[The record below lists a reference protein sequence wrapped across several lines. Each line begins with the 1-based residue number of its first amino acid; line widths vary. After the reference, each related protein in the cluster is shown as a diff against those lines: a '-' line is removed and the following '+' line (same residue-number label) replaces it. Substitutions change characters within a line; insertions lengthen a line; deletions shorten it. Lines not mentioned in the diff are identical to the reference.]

1 MPASRLHPVLR
12 PRVWPLHLI
21 GVVAVAVA
29 LSLGLWQYGAWQAHR
44 ERAAAEVV
52 EQDPVPLADLLVPG
66 DGFPGADV
74 GAPAEVAGTWRDDLT
89 FLVDDRRVDG
99 EVGSWVVTPVA
110 TDDGDGALLPV
121 VRGWTADPDD
131 VPAATGTVTGVG
143 WLQPGEGTGAVDEDP
158 TDRVLPQLRLA
169 DVVRLVDADIYPGY
183 LVLDIDGETGVAAA
197 NAAADGLRAVT
208 PDQVPEVAPNTSLR
222 NLLYAIEWWVF
233 AAFAAFVWWRFARD
247 EVERAR
253 RADPLPDDGG
263 EEGPTDPAG
272 DPQESA
278 VASSS

>member
-1 MPASRLHPVLR
+1 MLR

-21 GVVAVAVA
+21 GVAAVVVA

-44 ERAAAEVV
+44 ERAAAEVST
-52 EQDPVPLADLLVPG
+52 QDPAPLADLLVPG
-66 DGFPGADV
+66 EGFPGTDV
-74 GAPAEVAGTWRDDLT
+74 GAPAEVEGTWRDDLT

-99 EVGSWVVTPVA
+99 VAGSWVVTPVET
-110 TDDGDGALLPV
+110 TDGAGALLPV
-121 VRGWTADPDD
+121 VRGWTTD
-131 VPAATGTVTGVG
+131 PAAAPAAEGTVTGVG
-143 WLQPGEGTGAVDEDP
+143 WLQPGEGTGAVDDDP

-183 LVLDIDGETGVAAA
+183 LVLDIDGETGVAAD
-197 NAAADGLRAVT
+197 NAAAEGLRAVT

-247 EVERAR
+247 EVEKARA
-253 RADPLPDDGG
+253 LEEGPDDGPGG
-263 EEGPTDPAG
+263 EEGHADPAG
-272 DPQESA
+272 DAQEAA
-278 VASSS
+278 VASSP

>member
-1 MPASRLHPVLR
+1 MPPSRLHPVLR

-44 ERAAAEVV
+44 ERAAAQVV

-74 GAPAEVAGTWRDDLT
+74 GAPAEVTGTWRDDLT

-110 TDDGDGALLPV
+110 TDEGDGALLPV
-121 VRGWTADPDD
+121 VRGWTADPDT
-131 VPAATGTVTGVG
+131 VPAASGTVTGVG

-183 LVLDIDGETGVAAA
+183 LVLDIDGETGAAA
-197 NAAADGLRAVT
+197 DNAAADGLRAVT

-253 RADPLPDDGG
+253 TADDLPEGG
-263 EEGPTDPAG
+263 DEDRTAPAG